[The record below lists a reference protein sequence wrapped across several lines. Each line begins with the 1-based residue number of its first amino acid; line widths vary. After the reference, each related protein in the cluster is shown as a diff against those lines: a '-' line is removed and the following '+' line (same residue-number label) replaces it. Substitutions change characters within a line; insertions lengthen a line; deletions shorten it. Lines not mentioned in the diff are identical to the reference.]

1 MILNTQCEASPK
13 AAPREAGLAA
23 LPAIPEA
30 PLVVDLDGTL
40 LKTDLLVES
49 LFALMT
55 QAPLYLFA
63 VPFWLLKGLAYLKQQ
78 ISRRITLDPARLP
91 YNEDF
96 LVFLKRQRAY
106 GRRLI
111 LATGTDERLARRISE
126 HLHLFSDVLASDGRT
141 NLCGRQKRDRLI
153 TAFGEGQFDYAG
165 NARSDVIVWSAA
177 RAAILVN
184 ASDSLTRNAARLVNI
199 ARVFARP
206 ADGPRALVRALR
218 LHHWLKNLLVFV
230 PFALTH
236 QFGSSGGLEAAA
248 LAFLAFG
255 LCASGIYL
263 MNDLMDLAADRLH
276 PRKRLRPLAA
286 GDLPLAWALA
296 AIPLLVGGSLIL
308 SRALPPYFLRILMLY
323 LALNIAYSM
332 YVKRIVLLDAVMLAG
347 FYTMRIMAGCAALNI
362 WPSSW
367 LLALS
372 TFLFLSLALLKRYD
386 ELVTLHA
393 AGERVSIRGYQMRD
407 KELLATLGTC
417 SGYAA
422 VLVLVIYLA
431 TGAAE
436 IHYTHHHLI
445 WLVCVI
451 LLYWISYL
459 WLIAHRNEMPDDP
472 LVFAVTN
479 RVSRTLIMAGVL
491 IALLG
496 V

>member
-1 MILNTQCEASPK
+1 MITQLQADSPK
-13 AAPREAGLAA
+13 IASREGPSA
-23 LPAIPEA
+23 LPTASVR

-63 VPFWLLKGLAYLKQQ
+63 VPFWLLKGMAYLKQQ
-78 ISRRITLDPARLP
+78 VSRHITIDPARLP
-91 YNEDF
+91 YNEEF

-106 GRRLI
+106 GRRLV

-126 HLHLFSDVLASDGRT
+126 HLHLFSEVLASDGRT
-141 NLCGRQKRDRLI
+141 NLCGCRKRDRLVM
-153 TAFGEGQFDYAG
+153 AFGQRQFDYAG
-165 NARSDVIVWSAA
+165 NTSSDIAVWSAS

-184 ASDSLTRNAARLVNI
+184 ASDRVAAKTAALVGV

-206 ADGPRALVRALR
+206 ADAPHALMRALR
-218 LHHWLKNLLVFV
+218 VHHWLKNLLVFV
-230 PFALTH
+230 PFVLTH
-236 QFGSSGGLEAAA
+236 QFGSPARLGAVV
-248 LAFLAFG
+248 LAFLAFS

-263 MNDLMDLAADRLH
+263 MNDLMDLTADRSH

-286 GDLPLAWALA
+286 GDVPLACALA
-296 AIPLLVGGSLIL
+296 AIPLLIGGSLLL
-308 SRALPPYFLRILMLY
+308 SRWLPANFVRILMLY
-323 LALNIAYSM
+323 LVLNIAYSLS
-332 YVKRIVLLDAVMLAG
+332 VKRVVLLDVVLLAI
-347 FYTMRIMAGCAALNI
+347 FYSMRIMAGCAALNI

-372 TFLFLSLALLKRYD
+372 MFLFLSLALLKRYE
-386 ELVTLHA
+386 ELVTVRA
-393 AGERVSIRGYQMRD
+393 AGEQVSIRGYRIRD
-407 KELLATLGTC
+407 QEFVATLGIC

-422 VLVLVIYLA
+422 VLLLVIYGA

-436 IHYTHHHLI
+436 IHYTRHQLI
-445 WLVCVI
+445 WLMCPT

-459 WLIAHRNEMPDDP
+459 WLIARRNEMPDDP

-479 RVSRTLIMAGVL
+479 RVSRRTIMAA
-491 IALLG
+491 ALLA
-496 V
+496 VLAM